1 MDLHNEVN
9 LLQHEIESILD
20 SVAGDTAFRDSVR
33 RPLMVPKRVLSP
45 RGDVGWAL
53 LPLII
58 CESICG
64 HCEAAVPAAA
74 AVEFFKTAADVFDD
88 IEDGDSPQS
97 LGEIH
102 GHVINVGNALL
113 ALGQKSIVRLREKT
127 IDADI
132 VVAVLAELSSSFI
145 QACTGQWRDLSLQAE
160 GALSEE
166 LYLNTI
172 TLKSASQLECAC
184 RIGALVATSDEYLV
198 GCFGSFGHN
207 LGMAAQVTNDIQGIL
222 DASGSR
228 NDIYQRKKTLPAIY
242 ALTHGDSHSRFV
254 LESIYDQATQV
265 TPDMQREAKSVLL
278 EVGAVHYAVLVAE
291 VFRQHA
297 LRDLKTAQA
306 AGANVH
312 RLKAM
317 IDWQGDL

>member
-1 MDLHNEVN
+1 MDLHNEVS
-9 LLQHEIESILD
+9 LLRREIESILD
-20 SVAGDTAFRDSVR
+20 SLPGDLAFRDSVR
-33 RPLMVPKRVLSP
+33 RPLTVPKRVLSP

-53 LPLII
+53 LPLLV

-64 HCEAAVPAAA
+64 HNEVAAPAAA

-102 GHVINVGNALL
+102 GHAINVGNTLL
-113 ALGQKSIVRLREKT
+113 ALGQKSVVRLREKT
-127 IDADI
+127 TDPDI
-132 VVAVLAELSSSFI
+132 VAAVLAELSSSFI
-145 QACTGQWRDLSLQAE
+145 QACAGQWRDLSRQSE

-172 TLKSASQLECAC
+172 ALKSASQLECAC
-184 RIGALVATSDEYLV
+184 RIGALVAMSDEYLM

-228 NDIYQRKKTLPAIY
+228 NDIYQRKKTLPVIY
-242 ALTHGDSHSRFV
+242 ALTHGDNHSRIT

-265 TPDMQREAKSVLL
+265 TPDTEREAKSVLL
-278 EVGAVHYAVLVAE
+278 GVGAVHYAVLIAE
-291 VFRQHA
+291 VFRQRA
-297 LRDLKTAQA
+297 LSDLRMAQA
-306 AGANVH
+306 AGANVR

-317 IDWQGDL
+317 IDW